1 MINTKM
7 IRPGQQKARHH
18 CRALFKTYFYKLFF
32 QVCKNGQNSSHRN
45 SNRGDLP

>member
-18 CRALFKTYFYKLFF
+18 CRALIQNLFLQITF
-32 QVCKNGQNSSHRN
+32 SSLQKW
-45 SNRGDLP
+45 SK